1 MGGQG
6 QESSLEGGPGAGG
19 PRDCLRR
26 RGPSSQWATTVGTS
40 GAGPGPEEGEKRYPD
55 LPPVPSATSSG
66 SATQG
71 QGVRGSLG

>member
-1 MGGQG
+1 MGGPG

-26 RGPSSQWATTVGTS
+26 RGLPPVGHSVGTS
-40 GAGPGPEEGEKRYPD
+40 GAGPGPEEEEKKWPD
-55 LPPVPSATSSG
+55 LAPVPSATSPG
-66 SATQG
+66 PGTQG